1 MDKKGIWIAFS
12 VGVAAGA
19 AIALLYAPE
28 SGAEMRTR
36 LRGNLN
42 DGVESLGEAANYLK
56 QQADSL
62 SKQAQ
67 SLIERTRGQMHGVV
81 DNASDAVNSAAKSVQ
96 ALM

>member
-19 AIALLYAPE
+19 AVALLYAPE
-28 SGAEMRTR
+28 SGADMRTR

-67 SLIERTRGQMHGVV
+67 TLIERTRGQMHGAV
-81 DNASDAVNSAAKSVQ
+81 DSATDAVNSAAKSVQ

>member
-19 AIALLYAPE
+19 AVALLYAPE

-67 SLIERTRGQMHGVV
+67 TLIERTRGQMQGAV
-81 DNASDAVNSAAKSVQ
+81 DNATDAVNSAAKSVQ